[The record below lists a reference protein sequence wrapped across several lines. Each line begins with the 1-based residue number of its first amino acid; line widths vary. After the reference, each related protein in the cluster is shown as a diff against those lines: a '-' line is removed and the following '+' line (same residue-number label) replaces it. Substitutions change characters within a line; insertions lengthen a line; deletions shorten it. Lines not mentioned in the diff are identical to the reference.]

1 VRAGLK
7 ELPVV
12 VRDVDDGEVIE
23 VALVENIQRKDLSPF
38 EEAEAMASLADR
50 SGYRHEDLAKRL
62 GKSRTSVTESLA
74 LAEMPAEVRNL
85 CRLADISSKSLL
97 LQIVR
102 QQTPEKMV
110 AFVERLTRAGA
121 EGVTREQARK
131 VAAKPKP
138 GRPKSFV
145 FQYRPPTKSFNLRL
159 QFRKADVDRTEV
171 IEALEGILSEL
182 RRGS

>member
-1 VRAGLK
+1 
-7 ELPVV
+7 
-12 VRDVDDGEVIE
+12 
-23 VALVENIQRKDLSPF
+23 
-38 EEAEAMASLADR
+38 
-50 SGYRHEDLAKRL
+50 
-62 GKSRTSVTESLA
+62 
-74 LAEMPAEVRNL
+74 MPAEVRNL